1 MAPRARGSKAPSDL
15 IPTLERA
22 FKSGGVHLIAVPIDY
37 TENTRVLIDEL
48 REKLKTVAEPAECQ
62 GRRGRMTTTQLQP
75 EESAMS
81 DKLNEQADKMREMAQ
96 TTLDK
101 AKEAVSQYMA
111 ESQKMREKAD
121 SGVRASYSSAKEM
134 NEKAV
139 AFAEAN
145 VVAGFELAQRL
156 LQAKDPQEMGAVYQG
171 HLKEQMEKMNAQFR
185 ELGSLVSKPAPV
197 DLNK

>member
-1 MAPRARGSKAPSDL
+1 
-15 IPTLERA
+15 
-22 FKSGGVHLIAVPIDY
+22 
-37 TENTRVLIDEL
+37 
-48 REKLKTVAEPAECQ
+48 
-62 GRRGRMTTTQLQP
+62 
-75 EESAMS
+75 MS

-101 AKEAVSQYMA
+101 AKDAVSKYMA
-111 ESQKMREKAD
+111 ESQKMRAKVD
-121 SGVRASYSSAKEM
+121 SSVQASYSSAKDM
-134 NEKAV
+134 NERAV

-156 LQAKDPQEMGAVYQG
+156 LEAKDPQEMGAVYQS

-185 ELGSLVSKPAPV
+185 ELGNLMSKPAPV